1 MDGLCKNRLE
11 MLMTLK
17 IDAEDPS
24 LWSMV
29 KFFLRLA
36 VAAMPAF
43 YLWTFVQSLLVP
55 FWLSLL
61 GHVAGH

>member
-1 MDGLCKNRLE
+1 
-11 MLMTLK
+11 MTLN
-17 IDAEDPS
+17 IDAENPS
-24 LWSMV
+24 LWPMV
-29 KFFLRLA
+29 KFFLRLT

-43 YLWTFVQSLLVP
+43 YLWTFVQSLVVP